1 MDSENEF
8 RDILR
13 DKLNKEFSFDTPTWE
28 QARQAIDA
36 SREEKKHR
44 PFLLI
49 LSGLL
54 LLLAGVFSV
63 YLFTGSESKAI
74 AEDFRENKNP
84 IPLSPVQSDNN
95 ENANINSSVP
105 NKDVA
110 KEVVKASV
118 TKENKIKE
126 PANNDVIEKINIA
139 EKNNVSE
146 TGSAFVQLNTSK
158 KKSSEEKSASRDYQ
172 TKNKTDVSLEMTK
185 RKKRSGKTEPAISKG
200 TGING
205 AAPENLAANINT
217 KRSQNEN
224 PVKTQE
230 KSTPVEQASTQNN
243 RDTIENNKNIPAN
256 VSAKDPT
263 VVLENK
269 IKIKDSIGSLA
280 VKSKPD
286 SSSAETQI
294 VSNDQKIT
302 THTLSAEGG
311 INYFMGWK
319 NPGNREAKGYSPLIG
334 LNYSTR
340 FTPKLVAS
348 VGINYYYVGKLSYS
362 SRTSKITT
370 YGLGEQSIVTVITPN
385 RLHYIG
391 FPLKLNY
398 NIRKIHYIGIGCN
411 IAYLMNVTVSKET
424 YNLQLNQTSDYTK
437 TKSRGYTEGFKTFDS
452 QITIFYMRRIYGDLY
467 VNTELMLGL
476 IDVKDNIF
484 FNSSASGRNNGIRCT
499 LIYNLFKK

>member
-36 SREEKKHR
+36 SREEKKRR

-54 LLLAGVFSV
+54 LLLTGVFSV
-63 YLFTGSESKAI
+63 YLFTGSKPKTLAG
-74 AEDFRENKNP
+74 DFRENKNS
-84 IPLSPVQSDNN
+84 IPVSSVKSDNN
-95 ENANINSSVP
+95 ENANINSPGS

-110 KEVVKASV
+110 KEVVEASV

-126 PANNDVIEKINIA
+126 PANNDVKEKINIA
-139 EKNNVSE
+139 EKNNASE
-146 TGSAFVQLNTSK
+146 TGSAFVQLNASN
-158 KKSSEEKSASRDYQ
+158 KKSSEEKSASKNYQ
-172 TKNKTDVSLEMTK
+172 TESKTDVSLEMTK

-200 TGING
+200 ASLNG
-205 AAPENLAANINT
+205 VAPENLAANINT
-217 KRSQNEN
+217 KSSQNEN
-224 PVKTQE
+224 PVKPQE
-230 KSTPVEQASTQNN
+230 KSIPVEQASTQNN

-256 VSAKDPT
+256 VTAPDPT
-263 VVLENK
+263 VVLET
-269 IKIKDSIGSLA
+269 KIKDSITGSVA

-311 INYFMGWK
+311 INYFTGWK
-319 NPGNREAKGYSPLIG
+319 NPGNRDAKGYSPLIG

-340 FTPKLVAS
+340 FTQKLVAS
-348 VGINYYYVGKLSYS
+348 IGFNYYYVGKLSYS
-362 SRTSKITT
+362 SRTSKVTT

-398 NIRKIHYIGIGCN
+398 NIAKIHYIGIGCN
-411 IAYLMNVTVSKET
+411 IAYLINVTVSKET

-437 TKSRGYTEGFKTFDS
+437 TKSRGYTEGFKIFDS
-452 QITIFYMRRIYGDLY
+452 QITIFYMRKIYRDLY